1 MVRNLLFFSMLAL
14 GVANAEEAKLSPRH
28 VSVTGT
34 SIARAQPDTVV
45 WQISVRR
52 TNRDLAKA
60 QADCDEGMK
69 KVLALRGQLKIK
81 PQDAQTG
88 YLSVHKVYDRD
99 QAGNQ

>member
-1 MVRNLLFFSMLAL
+1 MVRSLFFVSLVAL

-34 SIARAQPDTVV
+34 AIARAQPDMVV

-60 QADCDEGMK
+60 QADCDEGVK

-88 YLSVHKVYDRD
+88 YLSVQKIYDRD
-99 QAGNQ
+99 